1 MERVGALIHKL
12 KEQYDQNVDKK
23 SLLVTVQLLLAELE
37 QSETANLNKGKVSV
51 VLPKV
56 HRIVQD
62 IPSVEPEQKLEPV
75 VSIPEP
81 AIQQVEITPEVV
93 EQKPS
98 EPEREIPETIRSYVL
113 KPPPQPIQ
121 PSRFVPQEEVKT
133 EPVPEPK
140 KEEPVVSAPQPEIK
154 QEPEIKPDP
163 VEPPAPKMAAKK
175 EEQTGWL
182 FDPVNEDIPTLR
194 QHKEVYELND
204 VHIDG
209 DSLND
214 KLKESKTEV
223 GATIKADH
231 VADLRKAIGINDRYR
246 FINELFRGDEA
257 MYERSIKT
265 INSFGTFG
273 EADSW
278 IQRELKVKLGW
289 NDKNETT
296 KDFDQVV
303 KRRFS

>member
-12 KEQYDQNVDKK
+12 KEQYDQNVDKN

-37 QSETANLNKGKVSV
+37 HEAVENVSKGKVSV

-62 IPSVEPEQKLEPV
+62 VAAIDQVLPLEQIPQPAPVIEEPKQ
-75 VSIPEP
+75 
-81 AIQQVEITPEVV
+81 A
-93 EQKPS
+93 

-113 KPPPQPIQ
+113 KPPTNPVDVPKTT
-121 PSRFVPQEEVKT
+121 PSQETSPKQQAETIEPSPATTPTTKT
-133 EPVPEPK
+133 V
-140 KEEPVVSAPQPEIK
+140 
-154 QEPEIKPDP
+154 
-163 VEPPAPKMAAKK
+163 KK
-175 EEQTGWL
+175 EEQSGWL
-182 FDPVNEDIPTLR
+182 FDPVNEVPTLAH
-194 QHKEVYELND
+194 QKEVYELND

-209 DSLND
+209 DSMND
-214 KLKESKTEV
+214 KLKEEKKELGS
-223 GATIKADH
+223 TIKGDTVH
-231 VADLRKAIGINDRYR
+231 DLRRAIGINDRFR

-265 INSFGTFG
+265 INGFSTAA
-273 EADSW
+273 EAETW
-278 IQRELKVKLGW
+278 IQRELKVKIGW
-289 NDKNETT
+289 NDNNQTV